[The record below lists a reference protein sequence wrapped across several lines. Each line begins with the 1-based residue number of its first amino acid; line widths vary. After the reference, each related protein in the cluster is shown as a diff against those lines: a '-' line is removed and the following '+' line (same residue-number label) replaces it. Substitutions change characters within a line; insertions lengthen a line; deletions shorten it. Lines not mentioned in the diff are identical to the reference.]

1 MPLAWGRTRLL
12 ETDWRLITQESHCFS
27 CGSVKFLP
35 IDILKLDRILCERFL
50 ELENIGV
57 MESLIHLAHSLGLQV
72 VAEGIEEYEQVSRLR
87 RGGCDVIQGYYFSR
101 PLTPEAVEAG
111 YSQVFSV
118 RGTVSDTRPGT
129 APAGILP
136 DNI

>member
-57 MESLIHLAHSLGLQV
+57 MESLIHLAIPWVCRWWQRESKSM
-72 VAEGIEEYEQVSRLR
+72 SR
-87 RGGCDVIQGYYFSR
+87 S
-101 PLTPEAVEAG
+101 AG
-111 YSQVFSV
+111 
-118 RGTVSDTRPGT
+118 
-129 APAGILP
+129 
-136 DNI
+136 